1 MERGEGMKRRYG
13 LNMVWKMT
21 IATMLLLLI
30 PIFIICIIYI
40 QMYQKTSMETADA
53 KLTSVLGSM
62 QGRID
67 ETLSDA
73 DVMLD
78 ELFYRQ
84 EFSYFMNDKNELSQ
98 REINYYTSSVQ
109 KELINNRYL
118 YSNIFGNIGLY
129 SSNNQ
134 VRADWQF
141 PLQKLEEK
149 PYYAEVTVDTQGAV
163 YGAVRESELVFST
176 LDTKHIKV
184 GNANVYVLP
193 IYKKVY
199 AIGTKDVI
207 GVVETDVDINRLMDV
222 TGLRNDDSGITKMVA
237 DRKKNVLINTGNR
250 DSVLEKR
257 IMARIQE
264 DKGTE
269 ELYIDGASYRMSYT
283 VCPNTGLINIA
294 LLSRDDIY
302 SNIFNMVIGVLLIT
316 VMCLG
321 VMGIITYL
329 VISNMLSRLVVVDV
343 MMGKVR
349 EGHFD
354 VLIPEDGKSDEIS
367 RIGSS
372 FNLMVAHLNE
382 VLEEKVRNEQAQKD
396 AEIKA
401 LQAQINPHFL
411 YNTLENMRMQ
421 CEIDGYYMMGN
432 SLAVLGELFRYSIK
446 WGNNE
451 VAFELEWQN
460 LKNYLYIMRM
470 RYEDDLEDELECDYG
485 LEDVIV
491 PKMIL
496 QPLVENC
503 FSHAFKTK
511 MPPWKVHVTA
521 RREGDR
527 LVIAIE
533 DNGCGIE
540 GEKVAWI
547 QRCLDENKEIRCTEK
562 QRKSIGILNVKQR
575 IEMICKEGSKV
586 AIESEQHEGTVIR
599 IIIVL

>member
-1 MERGEGMKRRYG
+1 MKKRYG

-21 IATMLLLLI
+21 IATMLLLLV

-40 QMYQKTSMETADA
+40 QMYQKTSMEAADG
-53 KLTSVLGSM
+53 KLSSVLSGM

-73 DVMLD
+73 DIMLD

-84 EFSYFMNDKNELSQ
+84 EFSYFMSNKNELSQ
-98 REINYYTSSVQ
+98 REINYYTSNLQ

-118 YSNIFGNIGLY
+118 YSNIFGNIGFY
-129 SSNNQ
+129 SSNKQ
-134 VRADWQF
+134 VKADWQF
-141 PLQKLEEK
+141 PLESLEEK
-149 PYYAEVTVDTQGAV
+149 PYYTEVTVDTQGAV

-176 LDTKHIKV
+176 LDTNHIKV

-207 GVVETDVDINRLMDV
+207 GVVETDVDINRLMEV
-222 TGLRNDDSGITKMVA
+222 TSLRNENSEITKMVA
-237 DRKKNVLINTGNR
+237 DRRKNILINTGNK
-250 DSVLEKR
+250 DSSLEKR
-257 IMARIQE
+257 VIEQIE
-264 DKGTE
+264 DDSGIE
-269 ELYIDGASYRMSYT
+269 ELYVDGASYRMSYNI
-283 VCPNTGLINIA
+283 CPNTGLINIA

-302 SNIFNMVIGVLLIT
+302 SNIFNMIVGVFLIT
-316 VMCLG
+316 ILCLG

-329 VISNMLSRLVVVDV
+329 VISNMLKRLVVVDV
-343 MMGKVR
+343 MMDKVR

-354 VLIPEDGKSDEIS
+354 VLIPKDGKSDEIS

-470 RYEDDLEDELECDYG
+470 RYEDDLEDVLECDYG

-511 MPPWKVHVTA
+511 MPPWKVKVTA
-521 RREGDR
+521 RREMHQ
-527 LVIAIE
+527 LVITIQ

-540 GEKVAWI
+540 KDKVNWI
-547 QRCLDENKEIRCTEK
+547 QKCLDENKEIRCTDK

-575 IEMICKEGSKV
+575 IEMICSKGSSV
-586 AIESEQHEGTVIR
+586 EIDSELHEGTIIR
-599 IIIVL
+599 IIIKL

>member
-1 MERGEGMKRRYG
+1 MKRHYG
-13 LNMVWKMT
+13 LSMVWKMT
-21 IATMLLLLI
+21 IATMLLLLV

-40 QMYQKTSMETADA
+40 QMYQSTSMEAADA

-62 QGRID
+62 QNRID

-84 EFSYFMNDKNELSQ
+84 EFSYFMNEKNELSQ

-118 YSNIFGNIGLY
+118 YSNIFGNTGFY
-129 SSNNQ
+129 SSNKQ
-134 VRADWQF
+134 VKADWQF
-141 PLQKLEEK
+141 PLENLEEK
-149 PYYAEVTVDTQGAV
+149 PYYAEVLVDTPGAV
-163 YGAVRESELVFST
+163 YGDVRESELVFST

-207 GVVETDVDINRLMDV
+207 GVVETDVDINRLMEL
-222 TGLRNDDSGITKMVA
+222 TSLRNDDAGITKMVA
-237 DRKKNVLINTGNR
+237 DRKKHVLINTGDQDKNFENR
-250 DSVLEKR
+250 LMEHIDADEGAK
-257 IMARIQE
+257 
-264 DKGTE
+264 
-269 ELYIDGASYRMSYT
+269 ELHIDGASYRISYS
-283 VCPNTGLINIA
+283 VCPSTGLINIA

-302 SNIFNMVIGVLLIT
+302 STLFNMIMGVLLIT

-329 VISNMLSRLVVVDV
+329 VISNMLKRLVVVDV

-421 CEIDGYYMMGN
+421 CEIDSYYMMGN

-511 MPPWKVHVTA
+511 MPPWKVRVTA
-521 RREGDR
+521 RREENR
-527 LVIAIE
+527 LVIAVQ
-533 DNGCGIE
+533 DNGCGM
-540 GEKVAWI
+540 EKEKAAWI
-547 QRCLDENKEIRCTEK
+547 QKCLDENKEIRCTEK
-562 QRKSIGILNVKQR
+562 QHKSIGILNVKQR
-575 IEMICKEGSKV
+575 IEMICREGSKV
-586 AIESEQHEGTVIR
+586 TIESTPGEGTVIW
-599 IIIVL
+599 ITIVL